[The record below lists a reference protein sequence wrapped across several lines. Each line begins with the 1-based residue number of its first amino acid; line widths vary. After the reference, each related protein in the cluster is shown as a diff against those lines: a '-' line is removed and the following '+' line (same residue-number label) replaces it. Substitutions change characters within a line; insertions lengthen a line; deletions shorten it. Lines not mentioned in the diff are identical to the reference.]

1 MRHEKQK
8 KMSNIIAWLTGGLI
22 KEVGSVIDSL
32 TTTKEEKLEIKKQL
46 QVILEKAEANA
57 QVEVTARWKSDMSSD
72 SFLSKNIRPMVLIYL
87 TFVFSALAF
96 ADGNIGEF
104 EIATEYIP
112 IFQTL
117 LVTVYG
123 AYFVGRSWEKGRK
136 IMNNK
141 DK

>member
-1 MRHEKQK
+1 
-8 KMSNIIAWLTGGLI
+8 MSKIISWLTGGLI
-22 KEVGSVIDSL
+22 KEVGNVIDSL

-87 TFVFSALAF
+87 TFIFSVLAF
-96 ADGNIGEF
+96 ADRNIGQF
-104 EIATEYIP
+104 KIAEAYIP

>member
-1 MRHEKQK
+1 
-8 KMSNIIAWLTGGLI
+8 MSKIISWLTGGLI
-22 KEVGSVIDSL
+22 KEVGNVIDSL

-57 QVEVTARWKSDMSSD
+57 QVEVTSRWKSDMASD
-72 SFLSKNIRPMVLIYL
+72 SSLSKNIRPMVLIYL
-87 TFVFSALAF
+87 TFVFSVLAF

-104 EIATEYIP
+104 TIAEEYIP

-141 DK
+141 INEK

>member
-1 MRHEKQK
+1 
-8 KMSNIIAWLTGGLI
+8 MSKIISWLTGGLI

-32 TTTKEEKLEIKKQL
+32 TTTKKEKLEIKKQL

-72 SFLSKNIRPMVLIYL
+72 SLLSKNIRPMVLIYL
-87 TFVFSALAF
+87 TFIFSVLAF
-96 ADGNIGEF
+96 ADGNIGHF
-104 EIATEYIP
+104 KIAEAYIP

-123 AYFVGRSWEKGRK
+123 AYFIGRSWEKSRK

-141 DK
+141 TKE

>member
-1 MRHEKQK
+1 
-8 KMSNIIAWLTGGLI
+8 MSKIISWLTGGLI

-57 QVEVTARWKSDMSSD
+57 QIEVTSRWKSDMNSD

-87 TFVFSALAF
+87 TFIFSVLAF
-96 ADGNIGEF
+96 ADGNIGQF
-104 EIATEYIP
+104 KIATEYIP

-123 AYFVGRSWEKGRK
+123 AYFVGRSWEKSKK

-141 DK
+141 INKE

>member
-1 MRHEKQK
+1 
-8 KMSNIIAWLTGGLI
+8 MSKIISWLTGGLI
-22 KEVGSVIDSL
+22 KEVGSVIDNL

-57 QVEVTARWKSDMSSD
+57 QAEVTSRWKSDMSSD

-87 TFVFSALAF
+87 TFIFSILAF
-96 ADGNIGEF
+96 ADGNIGQF
-104 EIATEYIP
+104 KIAEAYIP

-136 IMNNK
+136 IINNK

>member
-1 MRHEKQK
+1 
-8 KMSNIIAWLTGGLI
+8 MSKIISWLTGGLI

-46 QVILEKAEANA
+46 QAILEKAEANA

-87 TFVFSALAF
+87 TFIFSVLAF
-96 ADGNIGEF
+96 ADGNIGHF
-104 EIATEYIP
+104 KIAEAYIP

-123 AYFVGRSWEKGRK
+123 AYFVGRSWEKSRK

-141 DK
+141 IKE

>member
-1 MRHEKQK
+1 
-8 KMSNIIAWLTGGLI
+8 MSKIISWLTGGLI

-57 QVEVTARWKSDMSSD
+57 QIEVTARWKSDMSSD

-87 TFVFSALAF
+87 TFIFSVLAF
-96 ADGNIGEF
+96 ADGNIGHF
-104 EIATEYIP
+104 KIAEAYIP

-123 AYFVGRSWEKGRK
+123 AYFVGRSWEKSRK

-141 DK
+141 TKE

>member
-1 MRHEKQK
+1 
-8 KMSNIIAWLTGGLI
+8 MSKIISWLTGGLI

-87 TFVFSALAF
+87 TFIFSGLAF
-96 ADGNIGEF
+96 ADGNIGHF
-104 EIATEYIP
+104 KIAEAYIP

-123 AYFVGRSWEKGRK
+123 AYFVGRSWEKSRK

-141 DK
+141 TKE

>member
-1 MRHEKQK
+1 
-8 KMSNIIAWLTGGLI
+8 MSKIISWLTGGLI

-46 QVILEKAEANA
+46 KVILEKAEANA
-57 QVEVTARWKSDMSSD
+57 QAEVTSRWKSDMSSD
-72 SFLSKNIRPMVLIYL
+72 SFLSKNIMPMVLIYL
-87 TFVFSALAF
+87 TFIFSVLAF
-96 ADGNIGEF
+96 ADGNIGHF
-104 EIATEYIP
+104 KIATEYIP

-123 AYFVGRSWEKGRK
+123 AYFVGRSWEKSRK

-141 DK
+141 TNKQ

>member
-1 MRHEKQK
+1 
-8 KMSNIIAWLTGGLI
+8 MSKIISWLTGGLI
-22 KEVGSVIDSL
+22 KEVGKVIDSL

-57 QVEVTARWKSDMSSD
+57 QVEVTSRWKSDMSSD
-72 SFLSKNIRPMVLIYL
+72 SFLSKNIRPLVLIYL
-87 TFVFSALAF
+87 TFIFSVLAF

-104 EIATEYIP
+104 KIATEYIP

>member
-1 MRHEKQK
+1 
-8 KMSNIIAWLTGGLI
+8 MSKIISWLTGGLI

-57 QVEVTARWKSDMSSD
+57 QVEVTARWKADMSSD

-87 TFVFSALAF
+87 TFIFSVLAF
-96 ADGNIGEF
+96 ADGNIGHF
-104 EIATEYIP
+104 KIAEAYIP

-123 AYFVGRSWEKGRK
+123 AYFVGRSWEKSRK
-136 IMNNK
+136 IINNK
-141 DK
+141 IKE

>member
-1 MRHEKQK
+1 
-8 KMSNIIAWLTGGLI
+8 MSKIISWLTGGLI

-57 QVEVTARWKSDMSSD
+57 QAEVTSRWKSDMSSD

-87 TFVFSALAF
+87 TFIFSVLAF
-96 ADGNIGEF
+96 ADGNIGHF
-104 EIATEYIP
+104 KIAEAYIP

-123 AYFVGRSWEKGRK
+123 AYFVGRSWEKSRK

-141 DK
+141 TKE

>member
-1 MRHEKQK
+1 
-8 KMSNIIAWLTGGLI
+8 MSKIISWLTGGLI

-87 TFVFSALAF
+87 TFIFSALTF
-96 ADGNIGEF
+96 ADGNIGHF
-104 EIATEYIP
+104 KIAEAYIP

-123 AYFVGRSWEKGRK
+123 AYFVGRSWEKSRK

-141 DK
+141 TKE

>member
-1 MRHEKQK
+1 
-8 KMSNIIAWLTGGLI
+8 MSKIISWLTGGLI
-22 KEVGSVIDSL
+22 KEVGSVIDNL

-57 QVEVTARWKSDMSSD
+57 QTEITSRWKSDMSSD

-87 TFVFSALAF
+87 TFIFSVLAF
-96 ADGNIGEF
+96 ADGNIGQF
-104 EIATEYIP
+104 KIAEAYIP

-141 DK
+141 TNKQ

>member
-1 MRHEKQK
+1 
-8 KMSNIIAWLTGGLI
+8 MSKIISWLTGGLI
-22 KEVGSVIDSL
+22 KEVGKVIDSL

-57 QVEVTARWKSDMSSD
+57 QVEVTSRWKSDMSSD
-72 SFLSKNIRPMVLIYL
+72 SYLSKNIRPMVLIYL
-87 TFVFSALAF
+87 TFIFSLLAF
-96 ADGNIGEF
+96 TDGNIGHF
-104 EIATEYIP
+104 KIAEEYIP

-136 IMNNK
+136 IMNNNNK
-141 DK
+141 

>member
-1 MRHEKQK
+1 
-8 KMSNIIAWLTGGLI
+8 MSKIISWLTGGLI

-72 SFLSKNIRPMVLIYL
+72 SFLSKNIRPMVVIYL
-87 TFVFSALAF
+87 TFIFSVLAF

-104 EIATEYIP
+104 KIAEAYIP

-136 IMNNK
+136 IMNNNNK
-141 DK
+141 

>member
-1 MRHEKQK
+1 
-8 KMSNIIAWLTGGLI
+8 MSKIISWLTGGLI

-57 QVEVTARWKSDMSSD
+57 QVEVTSRWKSDMSSD

-87 TFVFSALAF
+87 TFIFSVLAF
-96 ADGNIGEF
+96 ADGNIGQF
-104 EIATEYIP
+104 KIATEYIP

-123 AYFVGRSWEKGRK
+123 AYFVGRSWEKSKK

-141 DK
+141 INKE

>member
-1 MRHEKQK
+1 
-8 KMSNIIAWLTGGLI
+8 MSKIISWLTGGLI

-87 TFVFSALAF
+87 TFIFSVLAF
-96 ADGNIGEF
+96 ADGNIGHF
-104 EIATEYIP
+104 KIAEAYIP

-123 AYFVGRSWEKGRK
+123 AYFVGRSWEKSRK

-141 DK
+141 TKE

>member
-1 MRHEKQK
+1 
-8 KMSNIIAWLTGGLI
+8 MSKIISWLTGGLI

-72 SFLSKNIRPMVLIYL
+72 SLLSKNIRPMVLIYL
-87 TFVFSALAF
+87 TFIFSVLAF
-96 ADGNIGEF
+96 ADGNIGHF
-104 EIATEYIP
+104 KIAEAYIP

-123 AYFVGRSWEKGRK
+123 AYFIGRSWEKSRK

-141 DK
+141 TKE